1 MVGMDD
7 LEMLACRA
15 EMRFVSVQWQRPL
28 LVTMGERDLR
38 VNYDKRL
45 YEEDLHFVSNQLLE
59 LESESEL
66 ALA

>member
-1 MVGMDD
+1 
-7 LEMLACRA
+7 
-15 EMRFVSVQWQRPL
+15 MRFVSVQWQHPL